1 MNYRKLT
8 ENEVAALESQA
19 CSAVDW
25 AKIDV
30 SEDFSTEFV
39 KSVRFS
45 GDIRLGSFRKE
56 FTLPGGMKKHSGLYH
71 ATLHNVTIGDDCCI
85 ENVKNYIA
93 NYEIGH
99 DTFIEN
105 VDIILTDGVSSFGNG
120 VEASVLN
127 ETGGREVVIF
137 DRLTAQTAY
146 IMALYRHRP
155 ELIEELKKLIGKYVD
170 GVSSSMGHIGV
181 HATIVD
187 AGYLKNVKVGDF
199 CKIEGAA
206 RLKNGSLNSNEVAPI
221 HIGVGVIGD
230 DFIVCSGSSV
240 EDGVTFSRC
249 FIGQACHLGH
259 NYSASDSLFSA
270 TARARTVRPAQSL
283 PVPTPSPTT
292 SQRFLLPGCSRS

>member
-30 SEDFSTEFV
+30 SDDFSTEFV

-45 GDIRLGSFRKE
+45 GDIRLGSFRKG

-105 VDIILTDGVSSFGNG
+105 VDIILTDGMSSFGNG

-240 EDGVTFSRC
+240 EDGVTFSLC

-259 NYSASDSLFSA
+259 NYSASDSLFFSNCQGENGEACAIFA
-270 TARARTVRPAQSL
+270 TDKIGRASCRERV
-283 PVPTPSPTT
+283 
-292 SQRFLLPGCSRS
+292 